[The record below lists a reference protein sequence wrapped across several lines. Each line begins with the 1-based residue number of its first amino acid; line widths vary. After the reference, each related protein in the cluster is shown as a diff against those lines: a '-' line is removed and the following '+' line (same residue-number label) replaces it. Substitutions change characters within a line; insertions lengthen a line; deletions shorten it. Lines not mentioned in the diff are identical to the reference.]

1 MARRFNRH
9 TPREKG
15 VAVCGGAIG
24 EPQWWWGW
32 WWWKEL
38 VEQQWGV
45 AECGVGVAVVCAG
58 CALPE
63 RVGAVGNGREV
74 GGGGGGDGDSGSG
87 DGGSH
92 VF

>member
-24 EPQWWWGW
+24 EPQWWW
-32 WWWKEL
+32 KEL

-45 AECGVGVAVVCAG
+45 AECRVGVAVVCAG

-74 GGGGGGDGDSGSG
+74 GSGGSSGGDGDSGG
-87 DGGSH
+87 GGSH
-92 VF
+92 VL